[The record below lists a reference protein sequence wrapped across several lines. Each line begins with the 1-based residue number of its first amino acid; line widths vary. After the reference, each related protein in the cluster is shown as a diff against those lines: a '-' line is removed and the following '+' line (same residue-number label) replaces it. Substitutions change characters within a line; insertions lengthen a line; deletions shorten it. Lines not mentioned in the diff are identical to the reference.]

1 MEEGDD
7 AAMFGRRAPFLF
19 AALLL
24 VFTACSQN
32 PSTQET
38 GNHQKNETNSA
49 AKQSAQNPDNEKH
62 AFLAPKSKLDRMKD
76 VKIYVDH
83 RRWKLKDQYK
93 YAKVNMTVEY
103 VSEVSKKEKLTVHF
117 VKNTT
122 PEFYVSIQE
131 EGIKLFDGEAK
142 LNVFDKKKNEQMYEF
157 ILKND
162 SAEEDQHELVRVIK
176 VEDGIFAIHY
186 TMKKAPMAKKH
197 RQKWIDLLLKAEV
210 K

>member
-1 MEEGDD
+1 
-7 AAMFGRRAPFLF
+7 
-19 AALLL
+19 
-24 VFTACSQN
+24 
-32 PSTQET
+32 
-38 GNHQKNETNSA
+38 
-49 AKQSAQNPDNEKH
+49 
-62 AFLAPKSKLDRMKD
+62 MKD

-93 YAKVNMTVEY
+93 HAKVNMTVEY

-176 VEDGIFAIHY
+176 VEDGYLRHPLHDEKGPDGEKTSAKMDRFAVEGRSEIV
-186 TMKKAPMAKKH
+186 
-197 RQKWIDLLLKAEV
+197 RRDLMTAGTRPRRFPEACREKPEKGEAAYRTL
-210 K
+210 